1 MATKKTLE
9 VVCVNCNKPGFYL
22 YKVNNAVQYWYCRQC
37 LPGFLYA
44 QRDAGNLVTS
54 DALDVAQQEA
64 IEILKTELPENTVEE
79 APVTETPSATK
90 KKIAV
95 EPDEE

>member
-9 VVCVNCNKPGFYL
+9 VVCVNCSNPGFYL
-22 YKVNNAVQYWYCRQC
+22 YQVNKSVQYWYCRQC
-37 LPGFLYA
+37 LPTFLYA
-44 QRDAGNLVTS
+44 QRDAGNLFTS

-64 IEILKTELPENTVEE
+64 IEILKTELLENTVEE

>member
-9 VVCVNCNKPGFYL
+9 VVCVNCSNPGFYL
-22 YKVNNAVQYWYCRQC
+22 YQVNKSVQYWYCRQC
-37 LPGFLYA
+37 LPGFLHA
-44 QRDAGNLVTS
+44 QRDAGNLFTS

-64 IEILKTELPENTVEE
+64 IDILKTDIPQYKEEE
-79 APVTETPSATK
+79 APVKETPSATK

>member
-1 MATKKTLE
+1 MATKKTLD
-9 VVCVNCNKPGFYL
+9 VVCVNCSNPGFYL
-22 YKVNNAVQYWYCRQC
+22 YQVNKSVHYWYCRKC
-37 LPGFLYA
+37 LPTFLYA

-54 DALDVAQQEA
+54 DALDVAQKEA
-64 IEILKTELPENTVEE
+64 IDILQTDFDKYEAEE